1 MVLIVEKQ
9 LSWAFTTQV
18 IKKIRNL
25 QACVRTEPVMAR
37 QQLYLK
43 YIEQKM
49 IHITF
54 AILYHFP
61 MHFLSHYPTIN
72 IASFHFGKDCSVL
85 NKPFLGTIWPQMS
98 KNSCR

>member
-54 AILYHFP
+54 VFFTISQCTFSHIILLLTLP
-61 MHFLSHYPTIN
+61 ASILVR
-72 IASFHFGKDCSVL
+72 IAVS
-85 NKPFLGTIWPQMS
+85 
-98 KNSCR
+98 